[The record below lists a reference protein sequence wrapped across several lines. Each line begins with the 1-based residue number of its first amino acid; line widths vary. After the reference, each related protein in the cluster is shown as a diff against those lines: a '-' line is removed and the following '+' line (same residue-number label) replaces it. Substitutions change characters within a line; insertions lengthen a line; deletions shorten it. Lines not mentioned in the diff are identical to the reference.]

1 MVKVCIHHPVNPEKA
16 NLCVRLQ
23 AHEPKD
29 TTDLVLPFSDDP
41 DQLSLA
47 LDNMVKD
54 RIISANGRRE
64 IRYQIEQG
72 IRDRVE
78 AARRIELTHPIW
90 IPPAPPVAQDNGLNL
105 NDPRIKEIVITYK
118 D

>member
-72 IRDRVE
+72 RRDRLE
-78 AARRIELTHPIW
+78 AARRMKLTHHIW
-90 IPPAPPVAQDNGLNL
+90 SLPEPPVVQTNDLNL
-105 NDPRIKEIVITYK
+105 NDPRIKEIIIKYR